1 MKVLDEYSDLN
12 QLSEQ
17 EIPHEVKRYI
27 VQEWI
32 QFYNAFSLEEQVED
46 FDMSKHC
53 RMVLLETSEDD
64 FQLIGLPSSLLDCTV
79 EYVDLVTIEVCI
91 LMYRTFIL
99 NYNESGMM
107 LYSIVG
113 TLGDETENFLAEQ
126 AEHVELRLN
135 LRNGI

>member
-17 EIPHEVKRYI
+17 KIPYEVKRYI
-27 VQEWI
+27 VQEWM
-32 QFYNAFSLEEQVED
+32 QLYYPFSLDEHVED

-64 FQLIGLPSSLLDCTV
+64 IESIGLPSSLLDCTA
-79 EYVDLVTIEVCI
+79 EYVELVTIEESI

-99 NYNESGMM
+99 NDNESGIM

-113 TLGDETENFLAEQ
+113 TLDDETESFLAQ
-126 AEHVELRLN
+126 AEHA
-135 LRNGI
+135 G

>member
-12 QLSEQ
+12 QLGEKR
-17 EIPHEVKRYI
+17 ILNEVERYI
-27 VQEWI
+27 VQEWM
-32 QFYNAFSLEEQVED
+32 QFYNTFLINEHVED

-64 FQLIGLPSSLLDCTV
+64 IELIGLPSSLLDCTV
-79 EYVDLVTIEVCI
+79 EFVELVTIDESI

-99 NYNESGMM
+99 NDNESGIM

-113 TLGDETENFLAEQ
+113 TLGDETESFLAEQ
-126 AEHVELRLN
+126 AE
-135 LRNGI
+135 